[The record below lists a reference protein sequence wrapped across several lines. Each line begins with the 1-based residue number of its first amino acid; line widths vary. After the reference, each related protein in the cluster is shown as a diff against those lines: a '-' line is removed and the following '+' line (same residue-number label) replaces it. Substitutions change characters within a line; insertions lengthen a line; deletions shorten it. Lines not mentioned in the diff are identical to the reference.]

1 MREIPKLK
9 ITKIIATLLSILMLW
24 QGVVWANPDIFRK
37 NNLQARSLITS
48 PDRVDSFLMMTTGY
62 LGYHLTNLE
71 RDPARRNVI
80 MMLKGVKEE
89 FASVAN
95 NEKID
100 EKYRQA
106 VQMILDDLD
115 QTSRSGEF
123 IIDAGTYK
131 VRYYNPNIYG
141 ADPAGSSFAEKDPG
155 AGYQVTDE
163 KKIGKYL
170 SRQILTRKA
179 LPEPA
184 SQTSH
189 PRKTVEPFTGE
200 IARGNAEELR
210 EAFLKRKEHIKPMKI
225 FSAYSRS
232 WTMRQLIK

>member
-115 QTSRSGEF
+115 QTS
-123 IIDAGTYK
+123 
-131 VRYYNPNIYG
+131 
-141 ADPAGSSFAEKDPG
+141 
-155 AGYQVTDE
+155 
-163 KKIGKYL
+163 
-170 SRQILTRKA
+170 
-179 LPEPA
+179 
-184 SQTSH
+184 
-189 PRKTVEPFTGE
+189 
-200 IARGNAEELR
+200 
-210 EAFLKRKEHIKPMKI
+210 
-225 FSAYSRS
+225 
-232 WTMRQLIK
+232 